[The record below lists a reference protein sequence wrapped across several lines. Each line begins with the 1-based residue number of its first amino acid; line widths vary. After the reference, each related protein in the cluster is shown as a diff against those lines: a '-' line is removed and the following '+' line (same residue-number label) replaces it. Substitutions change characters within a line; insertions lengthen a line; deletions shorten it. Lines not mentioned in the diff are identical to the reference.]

1 MPKMNGLEVL
11 KQIKKMDPGAK
22 IVMITALGR
31 GKIVR
36 ECIFAGADSFIVKP
50 FKEDIVVKALN
61 QLYHK
66 M

>member
-36 ECIFAGADSFIVKP
+36 ECIFAGANTIFIKP
-50 FKEDIVVKALN
+50 III
-61 QLYHK
+61 
-66 M
+66 